1 MAGSTTTGHV
11 QDRDGGDLAK
21 RKTQILNRQSVG
33 LMLNPNPYALPEGA
47 LLEADN
53 VVVDRPN
60 VVGKTRGFNRYGDE
74 LSNPPSAIGEF
85 QDKIVVLDGSTLKYD
100 SDGAGTWTSLSGT
113 YAKPDANN
121 RMRFLESQ
129 LLGSVYFTTSTGVF
143 RLDDLATG
151 TPVRTGIP
159 QGLDIASTLTGTGL
173 GFLGAAQ
180 VAYKVV
186 FVRKDT
192 NDQEIIG
199 APSFRL
205 VVTNAKSSVTW
216 AFAAGTVTVTQTAHG
231 YSTGDTVQ
239 ITESSDTAAETPTS
253 TITKTG
259 ADTYTYT
266 VAGTP
271 AASGTAKAHRNEN
284 TSLVTTIPD
293 EIAAGDFY
301 EVYRTEVSADTTTD
315 PGARYLKVNR
325 VELASGDI
333 TAGTVTFA
341 DAFAEAFLG
350 EELYDNPT
358 AQGSDQSNY
367 RPPFALDIANYRGHT
382 FYANTREPHRLEL
395 QFLETTGLVADTST
409 ITIGARTYT
418 FATTEAIG
426 SQDFL
431 LETSLTTEAENVA
444 ATMRSLVRVA
454 NRDTGNSVF
463 YLHYISGTNDPPG
476 EILIERRDLT
486 DTALAV
492 TVDASGTGD
501 NFSPVL
507 PTSGTTI
514 KTEADSTVNRLKM
527 SKFEQPDAVPLLNF
541 DPVGPSRD
549 AILRLVELRDSLM
562 IFTERG
568 IYRLSGEDELSFD
581 ISKLETDIQLLAPES
596 TAVLNDSVRC
606 FTNQGVATI
615 NENGAKIE
623 SFYGI
628 EKELLKINT
637 YSNFKT
643 LTWGI
648 AYEEDRKY
656 LLFTQDE
663 SGDTTATV
671 AWVWNDFTRTWT
683 RRLKKAVV
691 GIVPTAQGKLY
702 LGHAVDNY
710 VLQERKTFGVS
721 QSDFND
727 EDISVTIDT
736 VSTTTNSNGDT
747 VSLITLTY
755 TYTGETL
762 AAEWLLTQGTAFS
775 RILAITDNGS
785 DSYTCTC
792 EAEEAF
798 STGAAVVSIPIASRI
813 RWKPEIAD
821 NPGAKKQFTYVTF
834 SLEEDSEREAN
845 IGFIS
850 DSVPSETTVDPVEIQ
865 PSLGWGSINWGPTL
879 WGSSGV
885 EKSTPIRIPV
895 PQSYQR
901 CQGLSVIWEH
911 NRSRSSFGIT
921 NLAYTVRMLS
931 DRTNQDP

>member
-1 MAGSTTTGHV
+1 M
-11 QDRDGGDLAK
+11 AK
-21 RKTQILNRQSVG
+21 RKTQIIDRQSVG

-53 VVVDRPN
+53 IAIDRPN
-60 VVGKTRGFNRYGDE
+60 IASKVRGLNRYGDE

-85 QDKIVVLDGSTLKYD
+85 QDKIIVLDGTTLKYD
-100 SDGAGTWTSLSGT
+100 SDDAGTWSSLSGT

-121 RMRFLESQ
+121 RMRFLESS

-143 RLDDLATG
+143 RLDDLTTG

-159 QGLDIASTLTGTGL
+159 QGLDLETSFTGTGL

-180 VAYKVV
+180 VGYKVV
-186 FVRKDT
+186 FLRKDT

-205 VVTNAKSSVTW
+205 VITNSKTAVTW

-231 YSTGDTVQ
+231 YTTGDTVQ
-239 ITESSDTAAETPTS
+239 VTLASDAGVETPTS

-259 ADTYTYT
+259 DDTYTYT

-271 AASGTAKAHRNEN
+271 AASGTASVHRDEDI
-284 TSLVTTIPD
+284 SLTTTIPD
-293 EIAAGDFY
+293 EIVAGDFY
-301 EVYRTEVSADTTTD
+301 ELYRTEVSADTTAP

-325 VELASGDI
+325 VELAAGDI
-333 TAGTVTFA
+333 TAGTVTFT
-341 DAFAEAFLG
+341 DDFPEAFLG
-350 EELYDNPT
+350 EDLYNNPN
-358 AQGSDQSNY
+358 AQGGGQANH
-367 RPPFALDIANYRGHT
+367 RPPFSLDIANYRGHT
-382 FYANTREPHRLEL
+382 FYSNTRQPHRLEL
-395 QFLETTGLVADTST
+395 QFLEASDLSGGET

-418 FATTEAIG
+418 SNTSAENIG
-426 SQDFL
+426 TQTFL
-431 LETSLTTEAENVA
+431 LEQGLTTEAENVA

-492 TVDASGTGD
+492 TVDAAGTGD

-514 KTEADSTVNRLKM
+514 STVADSTANRLYR
-527 SKFEQPDAVPLLNF
+527 SKFEQPDAVPLSNF
-541 DPVGPSRD
+541 DPIGASRD
-549 AILRLVELRDSLM
+549 EILRIVELRDSLM

-637 YSNFKT
+637 FSNFKT

-648 AYEEDRKY
+648 AYEDRKY

-671 AWVWNDFTRTWT
+671 AWVWNDFTKTWT

-691 GIVPTAQGKLY
+691 GIVPTAQDKLY
-702 LGHAVDNY
+702 LGHAVDSY

-721 QSDFND
+721 QGDFID

-736 VSTTTNSNGDT
+736 VSTTTNSDGDT

-755 TYTGETL
+755 TYTEEDL
-762 AAEWLLTQGTAFS
+762 EAEWLLTQSSSTFS
-775 RILAITDNGS
+775 RILAVTDNGS
-785 DSYTCTC
+785 NSYTCTC
-792 EAEEAF
+792 ETEEDF
-798 STGAAVVSIPIASRI
+798 STGAATVSIPIASRI
-813 RWKPEIAD
+813 RWKPETAD

-834 SLEEDSEREAN
+834 SVEEDVEREAN
-845 IGFIS
+845 IGFLS
-850 DSVPSETTVDPVEIQ
+850 DSVPLETFVDPIEIQ
-865 PSLGWGSINWGPTL
+865 PSIGWGSVLWSPSP
-879 WGSSGV
+879 WGSSGIS
-885 EKSTPIRIPV
+885 KSTPLRIPV

-901 CQGLSVIWEH
+901 CQGLSVIWTH
-911 NRSRSSFGIT
+911 NRARSSFGIT
-921 NLAYTVRMLS
+921 NLAYTARMLS